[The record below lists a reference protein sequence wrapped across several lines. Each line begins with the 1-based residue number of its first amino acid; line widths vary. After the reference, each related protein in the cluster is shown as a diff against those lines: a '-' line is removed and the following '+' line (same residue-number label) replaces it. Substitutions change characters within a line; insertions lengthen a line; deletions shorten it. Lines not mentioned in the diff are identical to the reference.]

1 MSEVSDKAKG
11 RAKQFEGRVTGD
23 RSRRAEGRV
32 DEFKGNVKGVF
43 RKVRDA
49 AKNVAGLAKD
59 ATKSRKKRA

>member
-1 MSEVSDKAKG
+1 MGEVSDKAKG
-11 RAKQFEGRVTGD
+11 KAKQLEGRVTGD

-32 DEFKGNVKGVF
+32 DEFKGNVKGII

-59 ATKSRKKRA
+59 ATKNRKKRA